1 MNEIAR
7 HFSPGMVVTA
17 NSSAATTSG
26 MFPFGRFGGACVM
39 IANTGGGTQINWHGT
54 VDPSV
59 TPRQVYADGAAVVT
73 ALTIGIHPV
82 PDACFASSYVVPVVS
97 GATTCAMTV
106 MAKG

>member
-7 HFSPGMVVTA
+7 HFSPGTVITA

-39 IANTGGGTQINWHGT
+39 IANAGGGTQINWHGT

-59 TPRQVYADGAAVVT
+59 TPRQVYADGSAVVT

-82 PDACFASSYVVPVVS
+82 PDACFAANYVVPIVA